1 MKVEKYSKSESEKC
15 LKLHGNRRGWLE
27 RVESRRRNP
36 SQGGSTSR
44 EDQSHPIR
52 LETRAEEF
60 RFVASLSESGSVAKA
75 TGAQLRQGATSDK
88 GVKSQV

>member
-1 MKVEKYSKSESEKC
+1 MKVEKYSKYESEKF

-27 RVESRRRNP
+27 MVESRRRNP

-60 RFVASLSESGSVAKA
+60 MSVASLSLYGGVAKA
-75 TGAQLRQGATSDK
+75 TSAQLR
-88 GVKSQV
+88 